1 MLNCKSMLKN
11 ISKGQSSIP
20 LKYLI
25 AGLENDFASLRNSI
39 RLMYIDKKDS
49 TTTFFYKAPSSTI
62 PRLMYDVVIE
72 FHGLKLERINSDTEF
87 KIYCNSPSFYFRYA
101 NTFKG
106 YNSLLYP
113 GKYPNL
119 VNDEAKVRNPS
130 QVTGFDKYVYSC
142 LRLSMMDTVDNL
154 KRTEYMD
161 REPNVDSFNQ
171 KRFDYIKYQKLAKV
185 AEDGI
190 VL

>member
-25 AGLENDFASLRNSI
+25 AGLENDFASLRHSI
-39 RLMYIDKKDS
+39 RLMYIDSKDS
-49 TTTFFYKAPSSTI
+49 TCTFFYKAPSSTI

-72 FHGLKLERINSDTEF
+72 FHGSKLERVNSDTEF
-87 KIYCNSPSFYFRYA
+87 KVYCNSPSFYFRYA
-101 NTFKG
+101 NTFKS

-113 GKYPNL
+113 GKYPTL

-142 LRLSMMDTVDNL
+142 LRLSMMDSIEELKKTQYMNTV
-154 KRTEYMD
+154 
-161 REPNVDSFNQ
+161 PSVDSFNQ
-171 KRFDYIKYQKLAKV
+171 KRFEYIKYQKLKKV